1 MMCCNP
7 LLSGL
12 NVQLA
17 ISHKLTP
24 VMFKISLV
32 IIHIIDREPYR
43 FEIKGTVT
51 PGPEV
56 IARIEKSSG

>member
-1 MMCCNP
+1 MCCNP

-17 ISHKLTP
+17 ISHKFTP

-32 IIHIIDREPYR
+32 IMYIIDREPYR
-43 FEIKGTVT
+43 FGIKGTIS
-51 PGPEV
+51 PDPEV